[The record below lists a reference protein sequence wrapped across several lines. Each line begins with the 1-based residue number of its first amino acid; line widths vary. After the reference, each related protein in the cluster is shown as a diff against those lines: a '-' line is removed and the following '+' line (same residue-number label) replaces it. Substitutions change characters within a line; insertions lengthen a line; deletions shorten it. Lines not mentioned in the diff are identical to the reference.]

1 MSFKHQHK
9 GNINNKFITG
19 IVLNTAFI
27 IIELVYGVLANSL
40 ALVADAI
47 HNAADVLSLFLS
59 WFSFLLARKKAP
71 EKFTY
76 GYKNLTIF
84 ATFINAILL
93 FLSVGAMI
101 WESFERLGNHETVN
115 SGIVILVAFGGVII
129 NGLSAFLFFDE
140 RRSDINIEGAFL
152 HLLSDILVS
161 VGVIVAGFFIW
172 WRSWYWIDSVMGLL
186 AAIVIMISSWK
197 LFKESLN
204 LILGAIPAAIDL
216 EKLKI
221 MILQSKGLVTFHDL
235 HIWPISTTETALSVH
250 LVVLPESFNEEVTTK
265 LEESIKN
272 NFPIHHVTMQ
282 LEKRDNN
289 ECPTDCALHQ
299 G

>member
-1 MSFKHQHK
+1 MSFKHKHED
-9 GNINNKFITG
+9 NINNKFIAG
-19 IVLNTAFI
+19 VVLNTALI
-27 IIELVYGVLANSL
+27 IIELIYGVLANSL
-40 ALVADAI
+40 ALIADAI

-84 ATFINAILL
+84 AAFINAILL

-101 WESFERLGNHETVN
+101 WESVERLGNHEIVN
-115 SGIVILVAFGGVII
+115 SGIVILVAFGGIII
-129 NGLSAFLFFDE
+129 NGLSASLFFDE

-152 HLLSDILVS
+152 HLLSDTLVS

-172 WRSWYWIDSVMGLL
+172 WQSWYWIDPVTGLL
-186 AAIVIMISSWK
+186 VAIVIMISSWK

-204 LILGAIPAAIDL
+204 LILGAIPTAIDL
-216 EKLKI
+216 EKLKV

-250 LVVLPESFNEEVTTK
+250 LVVLPEFFNEEVTTK

-272 NFPIHHVTMQ
+272 SFPIHHVTMQ
-282 LEKRDNN
+282 LEKRDKN
-289 ECPTDCALHQ
+289 ECLTDCALH
-299 G
+299 